1 MANKTN
7 QTKRL
12 ALTGVMLA
20 LAVILSFLKVFEA
33 PFGGSVTACSMLP
46 IMVIGYTY
54 GVKWGML
61 AGVTDGVLQ
70 AIFGATMTGA
80 YASQNVV
87 GIVLITCIDYLLAFS
102 VLGLAGLFKGKL
114 TNHTVSFSLGIVVA
128 SLIRLLCH
136 FTSGCILY
144 GQWARWFFEE
154 QFVNA
159 FSQKLLAGGSEKLL
173 IVMYSLIYNAAYMVP
188 ETIITVVAGA
198 LLISLVPPVR
208 KEMTRS
214 NAQ

>member
-1 MANKTN
+1 MANQTEK
-7 QTKRL
+7 TKRL

-61 AGVTDGVLQ
+61 TGVVDGVLQ

-87 GIVLITCIDYLLAFS
+87 GILLITCIDYLLAFS
-102 VLGLAGLFKGKL
+102 VIGLAGLFKNKVKNP
-114 TNHTVSFSLGIVVA
+114 TASFSFGIAAA
-128 SLIRLLCH
+128 SLLRLLCH

-144 GQWARWFFEE
+144 GQWASWFFEE
-154 QFVNA
+154 QFVNS
-159 FSQKLLAGGSEKLL
+159 FSQKLLATGSEKLI
-173 IVMYSLIYNAAYMVP
+173 IVMYSLIYNAAYMIP
-188 ETIITVVAGA
+188 ETVVTVVAGA

-208 KEMTRS
+208 REMTRS
-214 NAQ
+214 NA

>member
-1 MANKTN
+1 MATKTN

-33 PFGGSVTACSMLP
+33 PFGGSITACSMLP
-46 IMVIGYTY
+46 IMIIGYTY
-54 GVKWGML
+54 GPKWGML
-61 AGVTDGVLQ
+61 TGMVNGILQ

-87 GIVLITCIDYLLAFS
+87 GIILITCIDYLLAFS
-102 VLGLAGLFKGKL
+102 VLGLAGVLKGRIKKP
-114 TNHTVSFSLGIVVA
+114 TVSFSLGIVIA
-128 SLIRLLCH
+128 GLLRLLCH

-144 GQWARWFFEE
+144 GQWARSFFEE
-154 QFVNA
+154 SFVNS
-159 FSQKLLAGGSEKLL
+159 FSQKLLANGSETVL
-173 IVMYSLIYNAAYMVP
+173 IVLYSLIYNAAYMIP
-188 ETIITVVAGA
+188 EILITVIAGT

-208 KEMTRS
+208 KEMTRDHK
-214 NAQ
+214 